1 MNVARIKEIISY
13 YDRRINRLSNR
24 LAEEDNIVMQIR
36 LRWAIRNC
44 LPIRQKRSSLGYPAF
59 LMPKIPLNGREGH
72 GRPRATT

>member
-13 YDRRINRLSNR
+13 YDRRINRLNNR

-44 LPIRQKRSSLGYPAF
+44 QRTRS
-59 LMPKIPLNGREGH
+59 K
-72 GRPRATT
+72 